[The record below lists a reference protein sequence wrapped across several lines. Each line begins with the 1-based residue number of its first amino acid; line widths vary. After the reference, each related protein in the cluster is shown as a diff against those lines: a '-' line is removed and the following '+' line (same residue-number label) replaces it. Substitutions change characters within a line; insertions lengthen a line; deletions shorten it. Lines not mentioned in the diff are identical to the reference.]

1 WTLRNGIENAELRHQ
16 VDPYLRD
23 HIDYRS
29 FKAIVIQR
37 HQRQT
42 NDPSREDRPG
52 RRDYSPGKT
61 RVSFVTESPGRQRSR
76 ERDYSYPRTRS
87 VSVNSLDESY
97 YSGSEHSG
105 AIANYVA
112 MGKDAV
118 GMRCFRCGG
127 RGHSSRF
134 CTADKP
140 RDYNNRCKI
149 CGNTNHKADRCYTKP
164 DRRCNQ
170 PGHLAHVCLSNSTK
184 AQTKSTVA
192 LRPPTPSARVNSPT
206 NSDSRAVKA
215 EASSEVFMVN
225 YEPSMKG
232 TSVVHYYW
240 GKGSR
245 IFIDADGKL
254 NHVMLHPTDYSDDP
268 KYVTMVAKVESL
280 HHLRLKL
287 TTVAK
292 KEKPL
297 QYLRHRLTTL
307 AKRGSR
313 LEGEAASVPPS
324 SSDYGG
330 QEGEAASVPPS
341 SSDYGG
347 PAGRATPT
355 PTSASDY
362 GGQGG

>member
-23 HIDYRS
+23 DIDYRS

-42 NDPSREDRPG
+42 NDPSREDRPR

-61 RVSFVTESPGRQRSR
+61 RVSFGTESLGRQRSR

-97 YSGSEHSG
+97 YSGSEDSG
-105 AIANYVA
+105 VIANYVA

-164 DRRCNQ
+164 DRRICHRCNQ

-184 AQTKSTVA
+184 VQTKSTVA

-206 NSDSRAVKA
+206 NSDSRASKA

-232 TSVVHYYW
+232 TVSPTKVVN
-240 GKGSR
+240 S
-245 IFIDADGKL
+245 
-254 NHVMLHPTDYSDDP
+254 S
-268 KYVTMVAKVESL
+268 S
-280 HHLRLKL
+280 
-287 TTVAK
+287 
-292 KEKPL
+292 
-297 QYLRHRLTTL
+297 TTL
-307 AKRGSR
+307 ANELASGVLTAERMLGRWTVSVIAHYPHHADTSTIGQRKLVGPISV
-313 LEGEAASVPPS
+313 EGL
-324 SSDYGG
+324 D
-330 QEGEAASVPPS
+330 
-341 SSDYGG
+341 
-347 PAGRATPT
+347 T
-355 PTSASDY
+355 
-362 GGQGG
+362 